1 MTRKIFNS
9 IMIVA
14 AVSLLSGIVIIMGF
28 LYSYFERV
36 RENELKDELGLCAA
50 AVEDGGIR
58 YLEKVQSDRYRIT
71 WIEADGTVL
80 YDTVTGK
87 ENSKNHLER
96 EEVQSALEKGEGRS
110 KRYSDTLLEKTIYY
124 AKRMEDGTVLRISIG
139 SATVGLLVFGMLQPI
154 LIVFVIALIMSGI
167 LAGRLSRRIVKPLNN
182 LDLENPLNNDI
193 YEEVSP
199 LLNRINTQ
207 NSKIKAQLKELQR
220 REAEFSKITSCM
232 NEGLVLMDKNGIVLS
247 MNSAA
252 EKIFLTDQGSVGR
265 DFLTVYR
272 DHEMSLCM
280 KHAAESGHSEMQKS
294 IFGRE
299 YEFVVT
305 LIKSAGEVL
314 GSVLLI
320 FDVTEK
326 VLAERNR
333 REFTANVSHE
343 LKTPLQ
349 GIIGSAELIEGG
361 MVKQEDIPR
370 FLGHIRKEASR
381 LVVLVNDIIRL
392 SQLDEKKELT
402 KERVDLLEIAEEA
415 AESLGVL
422 AEENSVEMQIS
433 GDTAVISGVRSLLYD
448 VIYNLCE
455 NAIKYNIDGGKTELK
470 ITCDQEKAVLLVSDT
485 GIGIPH
491 EHIGRVFE
499 RFYRVDK
506 SHSKET
512 GGTGLGLSIVKHA
525 VLYHHGTI
533 DVQSE
538 IGKGTIIRIE
548 FPV

>member
-207 NSKIKAQLKELQR
+207 N
-220 REAEFSKITSCM
+220 
-232 NEGLVLMDKNGIVLS
+232 
-247 MNSAA
+247 
-252 EKIFLTDQGSVGR
+252 
-265 DFLTVYR
+265 
-272 DHEMSLCM
+272 
-280 KHAAESGHSEMQKS
+280 
-294 IFGRE
+294 
-299 YEFVVT
+299 
-305 LIKSAGEVL
+305 
-314 GSVLLI
+314 
-320 FDVTEK
+320 
-326 VLAERNR
+326 
-333 REFTANVSHE
+333 
-343 LKTPLQ
+343 
-349 GIIGSAELIEGG
+349 
-361 MVKQEDIPR
+361 
-370 FLGHIRKEASR
+370 
-381 LVVLVNDIIRL
+381 
-392 SQLDEKKELT
+392 
-402 KERVDLLEIAEEA
+402 
-415 AESLGVL
+415 
-422 AEENSVEMQIS
+422 
-433 GDTAVISGVRSLLYD
+433 
-448 VIYNLCE
+448 
-455 NAIKYNIDGGKTELK
+455 
-470 ITCDQEKAVLLVSDT
+470 
-485 GIGIPH
+485 
-491 EHIGRVFE
+491 
-499 RFYRVDK
+499 
-506 SHSKET
+506 
-512 GGTGLGLSIVKHA
+512 
-525 VLYHHGTI
+525 
-533 DVQSE
+533 
-538 IGKGTIIRIE
+538 
-548 FPV
+548 